1 MNNYCLGVGIGAL
14 SLGSRILKRG
24 TEKLPAISSKADSSP
39 LWFIDASLCAT
50 TTYSAATFCSNCL

>member
-14 SLGSRILKRG
+14 SLGSGILKQG

-39 LWFIDASLCAT
+39 LWFIDATLCA